1 MGGLFNINNGF
12 FRAIGRIIDV
22 CWLNILWVL
31 TSLPIITI
39 GASTTALYYTSMK
52 MIRNEEG
59 YVSSDFF
66 RSFKDNFKQSTII
79 WLLLLLVTMIL
90 VCDYRF
96 WGARAGIFYFLMK
109 IVTIFISIIVLFT
122 AVYIFPV
129 QARFEN
135 RIRDNA
141 KNAMLLSFRHLPST
155 VFMIFIAAII
165 LVGAYFVP
173 LMMLLYLL
181 MGPAGTAYTQ
191 SALFNHIF
199 NQYIPEEV
207 LYPEDPGIQPEP
219 EEDPAEQG
227 MNEKEGGTDV

>member
-52 MIRNEEG
+52 MIRNEAG

-96 WGARAGIFYFLMK
+96 WGARAGIF
-109 IVTIFISIIVLFT
+109 IF
-122 AVYIFPV
+122 
-129 QARFEN
+129 
-135 RIRDNA
+135 
-141 KNAMLLSFRHLPST
+141 
-155 VFMIFIAAII
+155 
-165 LVGAYFVP
+165 
-173 LMMLLYLL
+173 
-181 MGPAGTAYTQ
+181 
-191 SALFNHIF
+191 
-199 NQYIPEEV
+199 
-207 LYPEDPGIQPEP
+207 
-219 EEDPAEQG
+219 
-227 MNEKEGGTDV
+227 